1 MVIVKT
7 SPHQLTRR
15 GQRTSG
21 VRQPATHPALS
32 TVESSSQPA
41 GPAGTVAQSCFT
53 FALQAAHSALTE
65 VAENPGMRWL
75 LLTLCVAL
83 VFASPGGA
91 ASETVDRGLIIK
103 MRPPRF
109 VLRELDGSRMRFA
122 IKLSTIVTLDGRRV
136 RLAQLRRGDV
146 ALVVHNGRVVVAV
159 SAFRP

>member
-1 MVIVKT
+1 MGSVRVA
-7 SPHQLTRR
+7 SGSQRR
-15 GQRTSG
+15 IRHSRPSR
-21 VRQPATHPALS
+21 VRPNLQVLR
-32 TVESSSQPA
+32 
-41 GPAGTVAQSCFT
+41 GTVAQSCFT

-75 LLTLCVAL
+75 WLTLCVAL
-83 VFASPGGA
+83 VFASPGAA

-122 IKLSTIVTLDGRRV
+122 IKRSTVVTLDGRRV

-159 SAFRP
+159 SALRP